1 MASLLQLTSTNIVAF
16 SSLTQNYNSNLN
28 CNVLNPS
35 VTYSSTCNSVS
46 GFSDYLDS
54 CYLKAMKVAHPTVT
68 ELVAKTLI
76 SQFKKELSLEDK
88 CASYDLCQ
96 CWDSGATN
104 GTTTDPT
111 ITQTCEKDGI
121 PIIDSCWYDTLPM
134 ANLYAFLE
142 ENVAT
147 AESEDN
153 LGMWA
158 QQVRERNEK
167 LIAYV
172 WVVFFFRRDG
182 DV

>member
-1 MASLLQLTSTNIVAF
+1 
-16 SSLTQNYNSNLN
+16 
-28 CNVLNPS
+28 
-35 VTYSSTCNSVS
+35 
-46 GFSDYLDS
+46 
-54 CYLKAMKVAHPTVT
+54 
-68 ELVAKTLI
+68 
-76 SQFKKELSLEDK
+76 
-88 CASYDLCQ
+88 
-96 CWDSGATN
+96 
-104 GTTTDPT
+104 
-111 ITQTCEKDGI
+111 
-121 PIIDSCWYDTLPM
+121 M
-134 ANLYAFLE
+134 ANLYTFLE